1 MRYINKATSVTNDF
15 PPLPDKGAN
24 TINQWDIDKL
34 KYKKTNPLPFYK
46 NEAQIAIMVKEF

>member
-24 TINQWDIDKL
+24 TIKQWDIDKL